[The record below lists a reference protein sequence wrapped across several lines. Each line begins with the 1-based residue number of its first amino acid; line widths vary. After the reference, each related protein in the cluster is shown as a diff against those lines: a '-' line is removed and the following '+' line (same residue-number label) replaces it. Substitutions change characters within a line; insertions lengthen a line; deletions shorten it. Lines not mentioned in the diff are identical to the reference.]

1 MRANPMLSVEVIQ
14 ASPDT
19 VYSVNLI
26 LPEGSVVAD
35 ALAALGLDQDALA
48 QQTAIYGKLTRLC
61 HPLKEGDRI
70 EVLRPLTVD
79 PKQARRRRAARANI
93 RTRR

>member
-1 MRANPMLSVEVIQ
+1 MISVEVIQ
-14 ASPDT
+14 ASPDS

-35 ALAALGLDQDALA
+35 ALAALALNDDEHA
-48 QQTAIYGKLTRLC
+48 QRVAIFGKLTRLH
-61 HPLKEGDRI
+61 HPLKEGDRV

-79 PKQARRRRAARANI
+79 PKQARRRRAARA
-93 RTRR
+93 RV